1 LDYGEVGKTSPA
13 TFNIVLLRAQISV
26 SFDIAIIDDNL
37 QEENETFSMSVIL
50 DSGCLPITI
59 NGDSITTI
67 TIVDNEGTI
76 LPLK

>member
-1 LDYGEVGKTSPA
+1 MDYGEVGKTSPV
-13 TFNIVLLRAQISV
+13 TFNIVLLRGEISV
-26 SFDIAIIDDNL
+26 SFDLAIIDDNL
-37 QEENETFSMSVIL
+37 QEENETFSMSVTL

-59 NGDSITTI
+59 NGDSITII